1 LDKTVLADL
10 MKMLNDFQQ
19 NNNAD
24 ECHSVA
30 CHGTYKLLIT
40 SKHRLDDF
48 FPTLLCSIE
57 QSGEFFFILLCSN
70 IIPVQQH
77 FLLSG
82 QKWMRLLES

>member
-1 LDKTVLADL
+1 

-40 SKHRLDDF
+40 SKHGRDDF

-57 QSGEFFFILLCSN
+57 QRGEFFYFALFKYHTCPARFSPFRSKMDE
-70 IIPVQQH
+70 II
-77 FLLSG
+77 
-82 QKWMRLLES
+82 RAE